1 MVFLLPVAL
10 YGATTDVTS
19 TASLGKNLDA
29 FASGKRLSDQMIA
42 QFELALAPCLTKR
55 TKILDKLW
63 NRLKGI
69 GCAHVDGLL
78 FSGGGKSSFIIVL
91 LIVGRAWYQST
102 PPWRM
107 R

>member
-1 MVFLLPVAL
+1 MVCLLPVAL

-55 TKILDKLW
+55 TKMLDKLW

-91 LIVGRAWYQST
+91 LIVGRVWYQIT
-102 PPWRM
+102 
-107 R
+107 